1 MAEQPTNLSD
11 YELQRLAH
19 IRRNHEFLVS
29 LGLADAAVDPVEAM
43 RTGNKKK
50 PSKPRAPRRPKIAPP
65 PESLRRSPRLKGE
78 EAEFGAEIVNAFG
91 DEDDEV
97 RPKKRARAEEMDDE
111 ALAEMR
117 AEAMAYLREV
127 REAQLVLSVPEGAAK
142 GDDWRKEAVR
152 RWGALAGAGKEDRDW
167 KLFVESRL
175 STPPPVSPI
184 DFLQEYYAADSW
196 RLLVSCILMSRVSSW
211 KTKHECISAFFE
223 KYPTPTAFAEES
235 DSANV
240 LTAIKSLGLFD
251 DRLRS
256 LVALTDTFLRGAP
269 LEPSKKK
276 SPRADEFKV
285 ETDRKS
291 VHKVHGV
298 GPFGVESWLVF
309 CKDQGATIKLS
320 KGGEPLAPF
329 VAWRKRA
336 AKAEAKK

>member
-78 EAEFGAEIVNAFG
+78 EAEFGAEIVNSLG

-117 AEAMAYLREV
+117 GEAMAYLREV
-127 REAQLVLSVPEGAAK
+127 REAQLVLSVPEGGK
-142 GDDWRKEAVR
+142 DDDWRKEAVR

-336 AKAEAKK
+336 AKADAKK

>member
-1 MAEQPTNLSD
+1 MRQWRQSSD
-11 YELQRLAH
+11 L
-19 IRRNHEFLVS
+19 
-29 LGLADAAVDPVEAM
+29 
-43 RTGNKKK
+43 
-50 PSKPRAPRRPKIAPP
+50 PP
-65 PESLRRSPRLKGE
+65 
-78 EAEFGAEIVNAFG
+78 FF
-91 DEDDEV
+91 
-97 RPKKRARAEEMDDE
+97 
-111 ALAEMR
+111 
-117 AEAMAYLREV
+117 
-127 REAQLVLSVPEGAAK
+127 AQ
-142 GDDWRKEAVR
+142 
-152 RWGALAGAGKEDRDW
+152 
-167 KLFVESRL
+167 
-175 STPPPVSPI
+175 
-184 DFLQEYYAADSW
+184 AADSW

-336 AKAEAKK
+336 AKAAD

>member
-117 AEAMAYLREV
+117 AEAMSYLREV
-127 REAQLVLSVPEGAAK
+127 REAQLVLSVPEG
-142 GDDWRKEAVR
+142 GGSDSWRKEAIR

-184 DFLQEYYAADSW
+184 DFLQEYYVACGVVNW
-196 RLLVSCILMSRVSSW
+196 CLRL
-211 KTKHECISAFFE
+211 
-223 KYPTPTAFAEES
+223 
-235 DSANV
+235 
-240 LTAIKSLGLFD
+240 
-251 DRLRS
+251 
-256 LVALTDTFLRGAP
+256 
-269 LEPSKKK
+269 
-276 SPRADEFKV
+276 
-285 ETDRKS
+285 
-291 VHKVHGV
+291 
-298 GPFGVESWLVF
+298 
-309 CKDQGATIKLS
+309 
-320 KGGEPLAPF
+320 
-329 VAWRKRA
+329 
-336 AKAEAKK
+336 

>member
-1 MAEQPTNLSD
+1 MHSTH
-11 YELQRLAH
+11 RL
-19 IRRNHEFLVS
+19 IC
-29 LGLADAAVDPVEAM
+29 
-43 RTGNKKK
+43 
-50 PSKPRAPRRPKIAPP
+50 
-65 PESLRRSPRLKGE
+65 
-78 EAEFGAEIVNAFG
+78 
-91 DEDDEV
+91 
-97 RPKKRARAEEMDDE
+97 
-111 ALAEMR
+111 
-117 AEAMAYLREV
+117 
-127 REAQLVLSVPEGAAK
+127 AQ
-142 GDDWRKEAVR
+142 VR

-235 DSANV
+235 DSAKV

-309 CKDQGATIKLS
+309 CKDQGHCVLQGPGPSRFKLQGRRAARALRGLAQARGQG
-320 KGGEPLAPF
+320 GGEEVGP
-329 VAWRKRA
+329 VRRDSETDVTKQ
-336 AKAEAKK
+336 

>member
-117 AEAMAYLREV
+117 GEAMAYLREV
-127 REAQLVLSVPEGAAK
+127 REAQLVLSVPEGGK
-142 GDDWRKEAVR
+142 DSDWRKEAVR

-336 AKAEAKK
+336 AKADAKK

>member
-1 MAEQPTNLSD
+1 MHSTH
-11 YELQRLAH
+11 RL
-19 IRRNHEFLVS
+19 IC
-29 LGLADAAVDPVEAM
+29 
-43 RTGNKKK
+43 
-50 PSKPRAPRRPKIAPP
+50 
-65 PESLRRSPRLKGE
+65 
-78 EAEFGAEIVNAFG
+78 
-91 DEDDEV
+91 
-97 RPKKRARAEEMDDE
+97 
-111 ALAEMR
+111 
-117 AEAMAYLREV
+117 
-127 REAQLVLSVPEGAAK
+127 AQ
-142 GDDWRKEAVR
+142 VR

-235 DSANV
+235 DSAKV

>member
-78 EAEFGAEIVNAFG
+78 EAEFGAEIVNSFG

-117 AEAMAYLREV
+117 GEAMAYLREV
-127 REAQLVLSVPEGAAK
+127 REAQLVLSVPEGGK
-142 GDDWRKEAVR
+142 DDDWRKEAVR

-329 VAWRKRA
+329 VAWRKLA
-336 AKAEAKK
+336 AKADAKK

>member
-78 EAEFGAEIVNAFG
+78 EAEFGAEIVNSFG

-117 AEAMAYLREV
+117 AEAMAYLKEV
-127 REAQLVLSVPEGAAK
+127 REAQLVLSVPEG
-142 GDDWRKEAVR
+142 GESGDWRKEAIR

-240 LTAIKSLGLFD
+240 LAAIKSLGLFD

-336 AKAEAKK
+336 AKADAKK

>member
-117 AEAMAYLREV
+117 AEAMAYLKEV
-127 REAQLVLSVPEGAAK
+127 REAQLVLSVPEDGK
-142 GDDWRKEAVR
+142 GSDWRKEAVR
-152 RWGALAGAGKEDRDW
+152 RWGSLAGAGKEDRDW

-336 AKAEAKK
+336 AKADAKK

>member
-91 DEDDEV
+91 DDDDEI

-117 AEAMAYLREV
+117 AEAMSYLREV
-127 REAQLVLSVPEGAAK
+127 REAQLVLSVPEGGK
-142 GDDWRKEAVR
+142 KDDWRKEAIR

-184 DFLQEYYAADSW
+184 DFLQEYYVACG
-196 RLLVSCILMSRVSSW
+196 VV
-211 KTKHECISAFFE
+211 SAFDLD
-223 KYPTPTAFAEES
+223 ARHRVDAS
-235 DSANV
+235 
-240 LTAIKSLGLFD
+240 
-251 DRLRS
+251 
-256 LVALTDTFLRGAP
+256 VAP
-269 LEPSKKK
+269 I
-276 SPRADEFKV
+276 
-285 ETDRKS
+285 
-291 VHKVHGV
+291 
-298 GPFGVESWLVF
+298 
-309 CKDQGATIKLS
+309 Q
-320 KGGEPLAPF
+320 
-329 VAWRKRA
+329 
-336 AKAEAKK
+336 

>member
-1 MAEQPTNLSD
+1 M
-11 YELQRLAH
+11 
-19 IRRNHEFLVS
+19 IC
-29 LGLADAAVDPVEAM
+29 
-43 RTGNKKK
+43 
-50 PSKPRAPRRPKIAPP
+50 
-65 PESLRRSPRLKGE
+65 
-78 EAEFGAEIVNAFG
+78 
-91 DEDDEV
+91 
-97 RPKKRARAEEMDDE
+97 
-111 ALAEMR
+111 
-117 AEAMAYLREV
+117 
-127 REAQLVLSVPEGAAK
+127 AQ
-142 GDDWRKEAVR
+142 VR

-336 AKAEAKK
+336 AKADAKK

>member
-1 MAEQPTNLSD
+1 
-11 YELQRLAH
+11 
-19 IRRNHEFLVS
+19 
-29 LGLADAAVDPVEAM
+29 
-43 RTGNKKK
+43 
-50 PSKPRAPRRPKIAPP
+50 
-65 PESLRRSPRLKGE
+65 
-78 EAEFGAEIVNAFG
+78 
-91 DEDDEV
+91 
-97 RPKKRARAEEMDDE
+97 
-111 ALAEMR
+111 
-117 AEAMAYLREV
+117 
-127 REAQLVLSVPEGAAK
+127 
-142 GDDWRKEAVR
+142 
-152 RWGALAGAGKEDRDW
+152 
-167 KLFVESRL
+167 
-175 STPPPVSPI
+175 
-184 DFLQEYYAADSW
+184 
-196 RLLVSCILMSRVSSW
+196 MSRVSSW

-235 DSANV
+235 KPANV
-240 LTAIKSLGLFD
+240 LAAIKSLGLFD

-329 VAWRKRA
+329 GFAAVRPDTRIAAAVARHGARPGVVRTPA
-336 AKAEAKK
+336 CSAVTQGASSSGRQTGRSNRISKKKGKD

>member
-117 AEAMAYLREV
+117 GEAMAYLREV

-152 RWGALAGAGKEDRDW
+152 
-167 KLFVESRL
+167 L
-175 STPPPVSPI
+175 SLI
-184 DFLQEYYAADSW
+184 H
-196 RLLVSCILMSRVSSW
+196 I
-211 KTKHECISAFFE
+211 
-223 KYPTPTAFAEES
+223 
-235 DSANV
+235 
-240 LTAIKSLGLFD
+240 
-251 DRLRS
+251 
-256 LVALTDTFLRGAP
+256 
-269 LEPSKKK
+269 
-276 SPRADEFKV
+276 
-285 ETDRKS
+285 
-291 VHKVHGV
+291 
-298 GPFGVESWLVF
+298 
-309 CKDQGATIKLS
+309 
-320 KGGEPLAPF
+320 
-329 VAWRKRA
+329 
-336 AKAEAKK
+336 

>member
-91 DEDDEV
+91 DEDEV

-117 AEAMAYLREV
+117 AEAMSYLREV
-127 REAQLVLSVPEGAAK
+127 REAQLVLSVPEG
-142 GDDWRKEAVR
+142 GDGNDWRKEAVR

-336 AKAEAKK
+336 AKADAKK

>member
-1 MAEQPTNLSD
+1 
-11 YELQRLAH
+11 
-19 IRRNHEFLVS
+19 
-29 LGLADAAVDPVEAM
+29 
-43 RTGNKKK
+43 
-50 PSKPRAPRRPKIAPP
+50 
-65 PESLRRSPRLKGE
+65 
-78 EAEFGAEIVNAFG
+78 
-91 DEDDEV
+91 
-97 RPKKRARAEEMDDE
+97 
-111 ALAEMR
+111 
-117 AEAMAYLREV
+117 MAYLREV
-127 REAQLVLSVPEGAAK
+127 REAQLVLSVPEG
-142 GDDWRKEAVR
+142 GGSDSWRKEAIR

>member
-78 EAEFGAEIVNAFG
+78 EAEFGAEIVNAWG

-117 AEAMAYLREV
+117 AEAMSYLREV
-127 REAQLVLSVPEGAAK
+127 REAQLVLSVPEG
-142 GDDWRKEAVR
+142 GDGNDWRKEAVR

-336 AKAEAKK
+336 AKADAKK